1 MCPQISIGLFPSY
14 TALTRTLLMFCQY
27 QTFSL
32 RQLQVL
38 HRGSVLCKPLSLKPK
53 MLLEIYI
60 ELSQE
65 KNFIWFLNLR
75 ITGIFLHSESFQC
88 SSEMAEVEGVCSV
101 GMEYESTA
109 VICRPAE
116 SMYCF
121 IRINKIIFCLAWEK
135 S

>member
-1 MCPQISIGLFPSY
+1 
-14 TALTRTLLMFCQY
+14 
-27 QTFSL
+27 
-32 RQLQVL
+32 
-38 HRGSVLCKPLSLKPK
+38 

-121 IRINKIIFCLAWEK
+121 IRINKIIFCLA
-135 S
+135 